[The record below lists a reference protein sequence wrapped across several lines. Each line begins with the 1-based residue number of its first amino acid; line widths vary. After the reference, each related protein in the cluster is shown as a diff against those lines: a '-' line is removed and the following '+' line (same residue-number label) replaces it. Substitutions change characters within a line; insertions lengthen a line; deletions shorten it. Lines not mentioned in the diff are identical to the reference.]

1 MSKLLPSPDDLRKLP
16 PRALMAF
23 AARCCRRIQPLYE
36 LPHGQPHPTSLEEPL
51 RAAEA
56 FAKMSGPVTADAAAR
71 LAAALQHAANA
82 AHYAA
87 HAWSCVEPWEHRQRD
102 DPAANAAAS
111 YAEEEAKGYRQ
122 RACDEAREAV
132 KPVADDASADV
143 AAVAAQ
149 IARTATHVAA
159 THVVAKTRSAVAL
172 DFVHL
177 RELPGTLE
185 ACDPSDSGPL
195 GPLWP
200 AGEPSWAGV
209 RA

>member
-1 MSKLLPSPDDLRKLP
+1 MSKILPTPDDLRKLP

-36 LPHGQPHPTSLEEPL
+36 LPHGQPHPASLEEPL

-56 FAKMSGPVTADAAAR
+56 FAKGTGPVASIEAAN

-87 HAWSCVEPWEHRQRD
+87 HAWSCIEPWEHRHRD
-102 DPAANAAAS
+102 DPAANAAAA

-122 RACDEAREAV
+122 RACDEAREAI
-132 KPVADDASADV
+132 KAVADGAAADP
-143 AAVAAQ
+143 APLAAQ
-149 IARTATHVAA
+149 TARTATHVTA
-159 THVVAKTRSAVAL
+159 THVVTKTRPAVAL
-172 DFVHL
+172 DFEHL
-177 RELPGTLE
+177 REWPGSIE

-209 RA
+209 QN